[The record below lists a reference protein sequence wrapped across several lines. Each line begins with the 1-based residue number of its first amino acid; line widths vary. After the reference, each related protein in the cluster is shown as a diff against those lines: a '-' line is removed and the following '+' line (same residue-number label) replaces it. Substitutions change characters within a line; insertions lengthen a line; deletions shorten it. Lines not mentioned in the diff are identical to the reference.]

1 MAAAAVKSPEPP
13 FAFRPARPPLPPL
26 LDDEEDGEFEF
37 SVPAAAAV
45 LSAADELFSGGR
57 LVPMLPPPPRRPPS
71 SSSPPCSPP
80 PCLEVP
86 PSEPASPRAPRCGG
100 HRWRD
105 LLTLVS
111 KRTSDGEAKDR
122 VVGGSPRRREAHA
135 QPLFSRASSSSS
147 SASSCD
153 SGIRNA
159 RRPPRTRSAPVA
171 SLLHLMSKKPAAV
184 DAPPKRR
191 DHHHQ
196 PFLAHASSSS
206 SSSASSSSDSGRN
219 SRTPW
224 HPPGPARPRPA
235 VAAESPRVSASG
247 RVVFRGLER
256 CSSSPATAGIGPRRP
271 RPRGME
277 RSFSANVRVDPVINV
292 FGFGHLFLPS
302 SPAKEKKAD
311 KDRDITGGGGGGG
324 RRNRP
329 AKLAMVLRDPQD

>member
-135 QPLFSRASSSSS
+135 QPLLSRASSSSS

-159 RRPPRTRSAPVA
+159 RRAAAEPAPPRLVSSCYLGISA
-171 SLLHLMSKKPAAV
+171 SLEAERHHRRPQRLLLAWGKTTAAQHVVVWHLDHTFEKLASAHLPLVAAAPLVDALRASPAKPLALFDLARRLPLRLHRRGALYFLHLSPRMFGLR
-184 DAPPKRR
+184 APLP
-191 DHHHQ
+191 
-196 PFLAHASSSS
+196 LSLSL
-206 SSSASSSSDSGRN
+206 
-219 SRTPW
+219 
-224 HPPGPARPRPA
+224 PRP
-235 VAAESPRVSASG
+235 PP
-247 RVVFRGLER
+247 
-256 CSSSPATAGIGPRRP
+256 SSSPLPLPPQRRP
-271 RPRGME
+271 L
-277 RSFSANVRVDPVINV
+277 A
-292 FGFGHLFLPS
+292 
-302 SPAKEKKAD
+302 PAIRWGDGDGEGCTSGA
-311 KDRDITGGGGGGG
+311 I
-324 RRNRP
+324 
-329 AKLAMVLRDPQD
+329 